1 MSYVWLKL
9 NLSSIGYQS
18 LLYHLMVNELW
29 NYFLLRLI
37 LPNIE
42 MYLKTKLIM
51 RYLHTQPCTFSRK
64 TFKSEGNKI
73 YIWYISPPPFPPNT
87 STFYCVLRIQCLIQ
101 LHANKFHILCRLQQI
116 VTNSLPCTSTKSV
129 SSGYGTKVS
138 ISIQYSA
145 IIYHIICA
153 KLPIGVSINFPCFLI
168 TKSKL
173 NI

>member
-9 NLSSIGYQS
+9 NLSFVGYQS

-73 YIWYISPPPFPPNT
+73 YIWYVFRHPLSPKHIDFLLCTTDTMLDTTTRKQIPYIVSVATN
-87 STFYCVLRIQCLIQ
+87 C
-101 LHANKFHILCRLQQI
+101 NKFTPMHKYKKCKQRLWYQ
-116 VTNSLPCTSTKSV
+116 SV
-129 SSGYGTKVS
+129 
-138 ISIQYSA
+138 
-145 IIYHIICA
+145 
-153 KLPIGVSINFPCFLI
+153 N
-168 TKSKL
+168 
-173 NI
+173 

>member
-1 MSYVWLKL
+1 MLD
-9 NLSSIGYQS
+9 
-18 LLYHLMVNELW
+18 
-29 NYFLLRLI
+29 
-37 LPNIE
+37 
-42 MYLKTKLIM
+42 T
-51 RYLHTQPCTFSRK
+51 TTRK
-64 TFKSEGNKI
+64 QI
-73 YIWYISPPPFPPNT
+73 PYIVSVATN
-87 STFYCVLRIQCLIQ
+87 C
-101 LHANKFHILCRLQQI
+101 NKFTPMHKY
-116 VTNSLPCTSTKSV
+116 KSV